1 MIQLSKQTKL
11 IRVAAGAADG
21 TSAVVSSVVDMA
33 NYEGVM
39 FFGNVA
45 TGAANNIVK
54 AQQGLV
60 ADGSDMADL
69 AGTANPVASN
79 NNQFL
84 VDIYRPRERYV
95 RVSLARGT
103 STVTGDIYA
112 LLYGPRRQPTTHDA
126 AVDVESHVSPAEG
139 TA

>member
-1 MIQLSKQTKL
+1 MQLSKQTKL
-11 IRVAAGAADG
+11 IRVAAATTAATD
-21 TSAVVSSVVDMA
+21 AVVSSVVDTA
-33 NYEGVM
+33 NFEGVM

-45 TGAANNIVK
+45 VGAANNIVK
-54 AQQGLV
+54 AQQGQL
-60 ADGSDMADL
+60 ANGNDMADL
-69 AGTANPVASN
+69 AGTANPIASN

-84 VDIYRPRERYV
+84 LDIYKPRERYV

-103 STVTGDIYA
+103 SSASGDIYA
-112 LLYGPRRQPTTHDA
+112 LLYGARNEPTTHDA

>member
-1 MIQLSKQTKL
+1 MELSKQAQL

-33 NYEGVM
+33 NFEGVI

-54 AQQGLV
+54 AQQGML
-60 ADGSDMADL
+60 ANGSDMADL
-69 AGTANPVASN
+69 AGTANAITAN

-84 VDIYRPRERYV
+84 VDIRQPRERYV

-103 STVTGDIYA
+103 TTVTGDMYA
-112 LLYGPRRQPTTHDA
+112 LLYGPRIHPVVQPA
-126 AVDVESHVSPAEG
+126 SVKLELHVSPAEG
-139 TA
+139 TP